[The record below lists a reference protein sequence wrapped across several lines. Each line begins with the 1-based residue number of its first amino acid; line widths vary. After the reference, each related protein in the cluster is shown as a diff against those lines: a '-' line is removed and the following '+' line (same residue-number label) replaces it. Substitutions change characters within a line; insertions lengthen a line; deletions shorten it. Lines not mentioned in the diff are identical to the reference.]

1 MREEGEGHRVLVL
14 LIVPDPEEELP
25 HGLGVV
31 GGRDDGVGT
40 RGNLV
45 AAHHL
50 LVVPTRGTK
59 IVSVLLN
66 YTDSEN

>member
-1 MREEGEGHRVLVL
+1 M
-14 LIVPDPEEELP
+14 PDPEEELP
-25 HGLGVV
+25 RGFGVV
-31 GGRDDGVGT
+31 GGGDDGVGT